1 MKRLFGYVFSLLIV
15 GSSLMFSGCKK
26 GMNDPF
32 FSIYS
37 RKQRVTG
44 EWSFESFERQ
54 ALTKQPDG
62 VFVNEKFTVT
72 GDGIALSIDTSQAS
86 HDTIIYYSGKVKEAY
101 YKFEKDGRMDYR
113 FWYEINHPNPPD
125 YDENTD
131 LTTYERWITTVE
143 IKGNGTWNFLNKI
156 DNYKNKE
163 RLSLVFEYFNHR
175 ETVNYTKDVQNADG
189 ESMPGFPIF
198 KNTVTNSEQKWA
210 NGEFAEV
217 WVLDMLKNK
226 EIIMFRQLDNLDL
239 ASSYSSDTTITYQSS
254 STTTVGM
261 ETCHLVQ
268 EK

>member
-1 MKRLFGYVFSLLIV
+1 MKRLFGYVFALFIV
-15 GSSLMFSGCKK
+15 VSSVLMFGCKK
-26 GMNDPF
+26 GANDPF

-44 EWSFESFERQ
+44 YWDFKTFERQ
-54 ALTKQPDG
+54 ALMKQPDG
-62 VFVNEKFTVT
+62 VFVNENFKL
-72 GDGIALSIDTSQAS
+72 DGESITLKLDTTQSNHDTSI
-86 HDTIIYYSGKVKEAY
+86 TFTGKLKEAY

-113 FWYEINHPNPPD
+113 FWYELNHPVVK

-131 LTTYERWITTVE
+131 LTTYERTITTVE

-163 RLSLVFEYFNHR
+163 RLSLVFEYLNHR
-175 ETVNYTKDVQNADG
+175 ITVNYTKDIQNADG
-189 ESMPGFPIF
+189 ISQTGYPQVT
-198 KNTVTNSEQKWA
+198 NTVTNSEHKWA

-226 EIIMFRQLDNLDL
+226 EIIMMRQLDNLDL
-239 ASSYSSDTTITYQSS
+239 NSYYSSIGPVFSSS
-254 STTTVGM
+254 STTTVGF
-261 ETCHLVQ
+261 ETSNLIQ

>member
-15 GSSLMFSGCKK
+15 GSSLMITGCKK

-32 FSIYS
+32 FSIFS

-44 EWSFESFERQ
+44 DWSFDSFERQ
-54 ALTKQPDG
+54 ALTKDPFG
-62 VFVNEKFTVT
+62 VFTDEKFTVT
-72 GDGIALSIDTSQAS
+72 GESITDVVTVKQSSNDT
-86 HDTIIYYSGKVKEAY
+86 TITYRGKVKEAY

-113 FWYEINHPNPPD
+113 FWYEMDHLVTRI
-125 YDENTD
+125 DENTENVA
-131 LTTYERWITTVE
+131 TERTITTIE
-143 IKGNGTWNFLNKI
+143 IKGNGTWNFLDKI
-156 DNYKNKE
+156 DNYKKKE
-163 RLSLVFEYFNHR
+163 RLSLVFEYLNHR
-175 ETVNYTKDVQNADG
+175 TTVSFTYDSTDVDG
-189 ESMPGFPIF
+189 NSFTGYPLI
-198 KNTVTNSEQKWA
+198 TNSVDNSENKWA

-226 EIIMFRQLDNLDL
+226 EITMFRQLDNLDL
-239 ASSYSSDTTITYQSS
+239 VSTYSSDTTIEYHSS